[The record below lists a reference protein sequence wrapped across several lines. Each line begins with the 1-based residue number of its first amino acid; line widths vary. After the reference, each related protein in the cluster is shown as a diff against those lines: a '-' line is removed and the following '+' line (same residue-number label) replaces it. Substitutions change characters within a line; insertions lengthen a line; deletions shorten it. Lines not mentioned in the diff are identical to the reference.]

1 MTRVSTTGSSPLC
14 HMIESCQSPANSRIW
29 RGDAFATMPKA
40 HKKKLVPQP
49 AQETALPEDAKRLAQ
64 IKVVGVS
71 GSGKS
76 TLVRALR
83 AAGYDA
89 KPVSQ
94 EHSGVPTL
102 WREMGLPRVL
112 IYLDVSL
119 AAQRARRQDVS
130 WSEEARAIEVER
142 LADARANADLRID
155 TSEQTPQEVSKI
167 ALAWLG
173 TQKIAHAAA
182 PLPQQG
188 ETGAPIAPPKPKT
201 KPYPA

>member
-1 MTRVSTTGSSPLC
+1 
-14 HMIESCQSPANSRIW
+14 
-29 RGDAFATMPKA
+29 MPKA
-40 HKKKLVPQP
+40 HKKKTIHQP
-49 AQETALPEDAKRLAQ
+49 AQEAAQPETEKPLPQ

-76 TLVRALR
+76 TLVRTLR

-102 WREMGLPRVL
+102 WKEMGLPRVL

-119 AAQRARRQDVS
+119 AAQRARRQDVP
-130 WSEEARAIEVER
+130 WSDEARTIEVAR

-155 TSEQTPQEVSKI
+155 TSDQSPQEVSRI

-173 TQKIAHAAA
+173 AQKIVHSSA
-182 PLPQQG
+182 PLPLLG
-188 ETGAPIAPPKPKT
+188 ETGAPVAPPKPRT
-201 KPYPA
+201 KP